1 MPVALTIAG
10 SDSSGG
16 AGLQADLLTFA
27 AFGVYGASV
36 VTAVTA
42 QNTTGVRAIAP
53 IAPDVVAAQLD
64 AVLDDLDVRAAKT
77 GMLHRAAVV
86 EIVAARLRARPV
98 PQLVVDPV
106 TVSTSG
112 ATLLEPSALDAL
124 RGALLPLATLVTP
137 NLHEAEALT
146 GRPVRDVAEM
156 REAARALVGH
166 GARAALVTGG
176 HLPGDAVDV
185 LYDGATYRE
194 LSAAR
199 VATQHTHGTGCAL
212 SAAIT
217 AGLARGDDLVRAV
230 EAAKQHVTQA
240 LATVPGLGRGAGP
253 VDHLRGRR

>member
-27 AFGVYGASV
+27 TFGVDGASV

-42 QNTTGVRAIAP
+42 QNTTGVRAIEP
-53 IAPDVVAAQLD
+53 VAPDVVAAQLD

-86 EIVAARLRARPV
+86 EVVAARLRARPV
-98 PQLVVDPV
+98 PALVVDPV
-106 TVSTSG
+106 SVSTSG
-112 ATLLEPSALDAL
+112 ALLLEPAALDVL
-124 RGALLPLATLVTP
+124 RRSLLPLATLVTP

-146 GRPVRDVAEM
+146 GRPVPDVAAM
-156 REAARALVGH
+156 HEAAHALVGL

-185 LYDGATYRE
+185 LYDGTTVRE
-194 LSAAR
+194 LPAAR
-199 VATQHTHGTGCAL
+199 IATRHTHGTGCAL

-217 AGLARGDDLVRAV
+217 ACLARGDALVAAV
-230 EAAKQHVTQA
+230 ETAKRHVAQA
-240 LATVPGLGRGAGP
+240 LATAPGLGRGAGP
-253 VDHLRGRR
+253 IDHLRGRR